1 MAALSQT
8 QPAASPAD
16 VADRT
21 SECTPQTGPGG
32 RGSWAQSRE
41 DQLLELEEQMREL
54 KELVQKQREM
64 SAEQDRI
71 IAGQQRINSSLGRDI
86 AALQGVI
93 PVLAKWTG
101 GHPLPDEERAALTSY
116 VESRG
121 VDHHAKDDRCPT
133 TTTTKA

>member
-1 MAALSQT
+1 MATPGQT
-8 QPAASPAD
+8 QPAASAAD

-21 SECTPQTGPGG
+21 SESTPLTGAGG
-32 RGSWAQSRE
+32 RGSWTQSRE

-54 KELVQKQREM
+54 REFMLKQREM
-64 SAEQDRI
+64 SAEQR
-71 IAGQQRINSSLGRDI
+71 RINASLGRDI

-116 VESRG
+116 IESRA
-121 VDHHAKDDRCPT
+121 VDHHAKDDRCTTT